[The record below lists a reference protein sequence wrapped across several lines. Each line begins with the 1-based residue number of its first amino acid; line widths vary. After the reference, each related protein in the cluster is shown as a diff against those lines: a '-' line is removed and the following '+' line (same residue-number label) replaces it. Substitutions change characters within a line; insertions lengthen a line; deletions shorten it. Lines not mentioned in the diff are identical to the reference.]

1 MALEQKYIEV
11 RSRYDFDD
19 WFVAELATC
28 PHQAVNEI
36 INQLEDITIG
46 LPSLDGWTQ
55 QVCGV
60 VKVNKKNNLKEP
72 FFFTLEYLKQHDE
85 IPVYL
90 DIQSI
95 SCDEY
100 LDCVIKKNHIKLNKN
115 YGSLNKS
122 TSKQK
127 N

>member
-11 RSRYDFDD
+11 RSQYDFDD

-36 INQLEDITIG
+36 INQLEDITHG
-46 LPSLDGWTQ
+46 LPTLDGWTQ

-60 VKVNKKNNLKEP
+60 VKASKKNNLKEP
-72 FFFTLEYLKQHDE
+72 FFFTLEFLKQNDD

-90 DIQSI
+90 DIKPI

-100 LDCVIKKNHIKLNKN
+100 LDCVIEKNHIKLNKN
-115 YGSLNKS
+115 YGSLNNS